1 MTIDSAATDLPPDPA
16 GPNPPAPQA
25 QVARAG
31 APTQDWRPPPTR
43 AVRLHAGALALLFA
57 VIALA
62 AVMGPLLAMDG
73 LGMTRKLGFAGAAI
87 AAAAGLGHYL
97 GARLRHQRW
106 KLDAEGLWLRQ
117 GRLWFRET
125 RVPASRV
132 QHVDLKHGPLERRF
146 RLATLVVH
154 TAAAQL
160 SGITVRGLDEA
171 DAQRLRD
178 ALTRQL
184 DEAGDAL

>member
-1 MTIDSAATDLPPDPA
+1 MNPMPTEPTLEPA
-16 GPNPPAPQA
+16 VEAFDAPE
-25 QVARAG
+25 G
-31 APTQDWRPPPTR
+31 WHPPPKR
-43 AVRLHAGALALLFA
+43 AVRLHATAIALLLG
-57 VIALA
+57 VIALTA
-62 AVMGPLLAMDG
+62 AAAPLLASDILNLATRIGIG
-73 LGMTRKLGFAGAAI
+73 LAVLLLTGALGAYI
-87 AAAAGLGHYL
+87 

-132 QHVDLKHGPLERRF
+132 QHVDIKHGPLERRF
-146 RLATLVVH
+146 KLATLVVH

-160 SGITVRGLDEA
+160 SGITVRGLDQS

-178 ALTRQL
+178 ALTQQL

>member
-1 MTIDSAATDLPPDPA
+1 MMMIRPFLAFAAL
-16 GPNPPAPQA
+16 
-25 QVARAG
+25 
-31 APTQDWRPPPTR
+31 
-43 AVRLHAGALALLFA
+43 LALALFYA
-57 VIALA
+57 ERGIKSALA
-62 AVMGPLLAMDG
+62 PLCAVCTAVLLLAV
-73 LGMTRKLGFAGAAI
+73 LGALI
-87 AAAAGLGHYL
+87 

-117 GRLWFRET
+117 GRMWWRET

-154 TAAAQL
+154 TAAVHL

-171 DAQRLRD
+171 DAHYLRD
-178 ALTRQL
+178 ELARQL
-184 DEAGDAL
+184 DDAGDAL

>member
-1 MTIDSAATDLPPDPA
+1 MSTEPVAPSLPSQPDMHAHPSPA
-16 GPNPPAPQA
+16 GMP
-25 QVARAG
+25 G
-31 APTQDWRPPPTR
+31 QDWRPPPRR
-43 AVRLHAGALALLFA
+43 AVRLHAAALALLFA

-62 AVMGPLLAMDG
+62 ALMAPLLAMDG
-73 LGMTRKLGFAGAAI
+73 FGMTHKLLI
-87 AAAAGLGHYL
+87 AAGVVAMAAGLGHYF

-160 SGITVRGLDEA
+160 SGISVRGLDET
-171 DAQRLRD
+171 DAQHLRD
-178 ALTRQL
+178 ALARQL
-184 DEAGDAL
+184 DDAGDAL

>member
-1 MTIDSAATDLPPDPA
+1 MSDIERLPE
-16 GPNPPAPQA
+16 PPAPEA
-25 QVARAG
+25 VWH
-31 APTQDWRPPPTR
+31 APPAR
-43 AVRLHAGALALLFA
+43 AVRLHAAGSATWWAATAALALAAPLYA
-57 VIALA
+57 TGRLGAGGKALAIMLALALA
-62 AVMGPLLAMDG
+62 AS
-73 LGMTRKLGFAGAAI
+73 LGAWI
-87 AAAAGLGHYL
+87 

-117 GRLWFRET
+117 GRLWWRET

-154 TAAAQL
+154 TAAVHL

-171 DAQRLRD
+171 DAHYLRD
-178 ALTRQL
+178 QLARQL
-184 DEAGDAL
+184 DDAGDAL

>member
-1 MTIDSAATDLPPDPA
+1 MNQMPTDPMPEPAADAID
-16 GPNPPAPQA
+16 APE
-25 QVARAG
+25 G
-31 APTQDWRPPPTR
+31 WHPPPIR
-43 AVRLHAGALALLFA
+43 AVRLHA
-57 VIALA
+57 
-62 AVMGPLLAMDG
+62 
-73 LGMTRKLGFAGAAI
+73 AAI
-87 AAAAGLGHYL
+87 AMLFGVIVLTAMAAPLLTIGKLGVAARIAMGLSALIVATALGAYL

-132 QHVDLKHGPLERRF
+132 QHVDIKHGPLERRF
-146 RLATLVVH
+146 KLATLVVH

-160 SGITVRGLDEA
+160 SGITVRGLDQT

-178 ALTRQL
+178 ALARQL